1 MPKGLS
7 KVLTS
12 IGNAVEGISDLLSKG
27 SGTKKETGTT
37 NTFGDSQLEI
47 DILADDVCFRELKQ
61 CVAVC
66 MASSEETSEEVFC
79 SGRGYSVAFDPLDG
93 SSIIDANWAV
103 GSIFG
108 VYPDPS
114 QKGFIGRRGRD
125 QVTVDPSTTQPLCR
139 HVVQQ
144 VKKIPKS
151 SSSPIPTASNSFTTC
166 SLS

>member
-37 NTFGDSQLEI
+37 NTFGDSQLEV

-125 QVTVDPSTTQPLCR
+125 QVTVDPSTTQHLCR

-144 VKKIPKS
+144 VKKTPKP
-151 SSSPIPTASNSFTTC
+151 SSSPIPTAANSLTTC